1 MATSSPTIAMFN
13 SIINSQKNINQRKK
27 TTSQKKNRNNG
38 TPNQYS
44 KFRNSFLS
52 MYDMNSPTSASG
64 SSKPRVQTTSATLKK
79 MLMSSTNNSQIQ
91 DVNTVIINS
100 WNDKPMT
107 IRVNNDPKSPT
118 IFENECNLI
127 QYKRESKP
135 LPPPFENDLNCLKQK
150 FVKVLEG
157 YRQRERILVG
167 RCQYLET
174 ELKKSNQIKNIEH

>member
-27 TTSQKKNRNNG
+27 TTSQKKRDNG

-79 MLMSSTNNSQIQ
+79 MLVSSNNNSQIQ

-100 WNDKPMT
+100 
-107 IRVNNDPKSPT
+107 
-118 IFENECNLI
+118 
-127 QYKRESKP
+127 
-135 LPPPFENDLNCLKQK
+135 
-150 FVKVLEG
+150 
-157 YRQRERILVG
+157 
-167 RCQYLET
+167 
-174 ELKKSNQIKNIEH
+174 